1 MSHETKPLWLV
12 QPRLDAGEYRD
23 KLIGSVV
30 KYPNLPTERRIP
42 YRTEKLPK
50 EMVMDLDPK
59 PVRMRNVAFWQNRMK
74 DAKVSASFND
84 IMQFFAQR
92 AKASKRQNVA
102 TVARMWHMDSPAEK
116 FKELLKNKQY
126 YDELFELL
134 RSNHDQGYF
143 ITDIVTVAN
152 LETLERTENGAGAG
166 AGVKVPLDP
175 STGID
180 VGAEASFHVSHENG
194 STVTYDEEMI
204 VFLGYRL
211 IRLEKLTGKRAR
223 LRTMFMGQKY
233 GFSIHDGSDYW
244 PEIKDGPVPGQVE
257 PFLGSVP
264 ASVMAES
271 EQREAPSGAGGP
283 SARRSNA
290 SLLDEAIVRE
300 LNFDVEVVG

>member
-42 YRTEKLPK
+42 YKTETLPR

-59 PVRMRNVAFWQNRMK
+59 PVRMRNVAFWQNRIK
-74 DAKVSASFND
+74 DARVSASFND

-92 AKASKRQNVA
+92 ARASKASNAA
-102 TVARMWHMDSPAEK
+102 TVARMWHMDSPGEK
-116 FKELLKNKQY
+116 FKALLQNKQY

-152 LETLERTENGAGAG
+152 LETTESQERSGGGGTGI
-166 AGVKVPLDP
+166 KVPLDP
-175 STGID
+175 SLGVD
-180 VGAEASFHVSHENG
+180 VGAEASFHVAREKG
-194 STVTYDEEMI
+194 SSVTYDEEMI

-211 IRLEKLTGKRAR
+211 IRLEKLTGKRAK
-223 LRTMFMGQKY
+223 LRTMLMGPKY
-233 GFSIHDGSDYW
+233 GFSVHDGSDYW

-257 PFLGSVP
+257 PFLGSLPV
-264 ASVMAES
+264 SVVVAPAES
-271 EQREAPSGAGGP
+271 EHANGDGP
-283 SARRSNA
+283 ASRRSNA

-300 LNFDVEVVG
+300 LEFDVEVVG

>member
-1 MSHETKPLWLV
+1 MAHDTKPLWLV

-42 YRTEKLPK
+42 YKTDKLPK

-84 IMQFFAQR
+84 IMTFFAQR
-92 AKASKRQNVA
+92 AKSKGAENVA
-102 TVARMWHMDSPAEK
+102 PVARIWHMDSPGEK

-134 RSNHDQGYF
+134 RSNHDHGYF

-152 LETLERTENGAGAG
+152 LETTNWTENSGGAG

-180 VGAEASFHVSHENG
+180 VGVEAKFHVAHEEG
-194 STVTYDEEMI
+194 SSITYDEEMI

-211 IRLEKLTGKRAR
+211 IRLDKLTGKRAK
-223 LRTMFMGQKY
+223 LRAMFMGPKY
-233 GFSIHDGSDYW
+233 GFAVHDGSDYW
-244 PEIKDGPVPGQVE
+244 PALEDGPVPGQAE
-257 PFLGSVP
+257 NFLGTVP
-264 ASVMAES
+264 PS
-271 EQREAPSGAGGP
+271 EEEGPDGP
-283 SARRSNA
+283 SSRRSTT
-290 SLLDEAIVRE
+290 SLLDEAIVQE
-300 LNFDVEVVG
+300 LKFDVEVVG

>member
-92 AKASKRQNVA
+92 AKASKKQNVA
-102 TVARMWHMDSPAEK
+102 TVARMWHMDSPGEK

-152 LETLERTENGAGAG
+152 LETLERSENGGGAG

-180 VGAEASFHVSHENG
+180 IGVDASFHVAHENG

-211 IRLEKLTGKRAR
+211 IRLEKLTGKRAK
-223 LRTMFMGQKY
+223 LRTMLMGQKTAL
-233 GFSIHDGSDYW
+233 F
-244 PEIKDGPVPGQVE
+244 Q
-257 PFLGSVP
+257 
-264 ASVMAES
+264 
-271 EQREAPSGAGGP
+271 
-283 SARRSNA
+283 ARSSRS
-290 SLLDEAIVRE
+290 
-300 LNFDVEVVG
+300 

>member
-42 YRTEKLPK
+42 YRTETLPR

-59 PVRMRNVAFWQNRMK
+59 PVRLRNVAFWQNRIK
-74 DAKVSASFND
+74 DARVSASFNH
-84 IMQFFAQR
+84 ILHYFAQS
-92 AKASKRQNVA
+92 AQASSAANVA
-102 TVARMWHMDSPAEK
+102 TFARMWHMDSPGEK
-116 FKELLKNKQY
+116 FKELLQNKQY
-126 YDELFELL
+126 YDELFALL
-134 RSNHDQGYF
+134 RSNNDQGYF

-152 LETLERTENGAGAG
+152 LETTERTENGGGAG

-175 STGID
+175 SLVGVD
-180 VGAEASFHVSHENG
+180 VGAEASFHVAREKG
-194 STVTYDEEMI
+194 SSVTYDEEMI

-211 IRLEKLTGKRAR
+211 IRLEKLTGKRAK
-223 LRTMFMGQKY
+223 LRTMFMGPKY
-233 GFSIHDGSDYW
+233 GFSVHDGSDYW

-264 ASVMAES
+264 AQEEGDGSPA
-271 EQREAPSGAGGP
+271 AA
-283 SARRSNA
+283 ARRSNG
-290 SLLDEAIVRE
+290 SLLDEAIVRA